1 MKKLLLAISLTM
13 TFSAFL
19 TAQIDTTVVV
29 YSWKL
34 DEYYAK
40 RIRALVDTSLN
51 NFQKHNPNLPEYTAM
66 ATLGNYN
73 LPAQSLL
80 YNERRQNQ
88 EFILINNF
96 FPFMKLFDNTSYFN
110 ARKPFTQLTY
120 IKGGSSQNKEEILN
134 AFHTQNL
141 TKTLNIGLHYTTVG
155 AIGQYR
161 FQKVKNNSISL
172 VSNLSGRIYSYHIS
186 FNRNKIVADENGGVQ
201 NDSLVTDTTYA
212 FTKDIPTLFGGIDN
226 PPKHI
231 PDVMSEIRNMNIL
244 AVQEIAFRGNRQ
256 KPDSSAGTKKL
267 RIFYPKLMYI
277 FSLNRTIRLFTDK
290 NPSVGFD
297 HGLYPGYN
305 VSNTLTSDSLM
316 YWKMSNTARIQF
328 QGRRNNNYFIDYS
341 YEMMN
346 YTMSVISDS
355 PQSDTV
361 ENVYFITD
369 DFKLPGLTYQSRLHN
384 SVVSS
389 GFTKV
394 FSNRLELDLS
404 GRYFLTGY
412 RAGDFNLSGEMKLIL
427 GKIDSPM
434 IIAVKGVNE
443 LKTPDFIY
451 THYASN
457 NFIWSKNFS
466 KTTLN
471 HFSTNLTISS
481 KKFEIQGD
489 YFLLS
494 NLIYIDNDFFLN
506 QYKTPLSVLS
516 LSVSKRIDFWK
527 ITSISKVVYQKS
539 ENKNVLGLPEIT
551 VINSTY
557 LTKLFNFRAT
567 GGKLLTM
574 IGFDFFYNTK
584 YYADAY
590 MPSLSSFSRQHEKQ
604 LGNYPWFDAY
614 LNVQLKRFRLFLK
627 LQHVNAGWID
637 KNYFS
642 VLHYPKN
649 WRDLKFGISWT
660 FYD

>member
-1 MKKLLLAISLTM
+1 MKKLLLAISLTI
-13 TFSAFL
+13 TLSVSVS
-19 TAQIDTTVVV
+19 AQIDTTVVV
-29 YSWKL
+29 YSWKF

-40 RIRALVDTSLN
+40 RIRTPVDTALD
-51 NFQKHNPNLPEYTAM
+51 NFQKHNPDLPAYTATE
-66 ATLGNYN
+66 TLGNYS
-73 LPAQSLL
+73 LPTQSLI
-80 YNERRQNQ
+80 YTERLQNQ

-96 FPFMKLFDNTSYFN
+96 FPFMKLYDNTTYFN

-120 IKGGSSQNKEEILN
+120 IKGGSSQNKEEILD

-141 TKTLNIGLHYTTVG
+141 TKTLNVGLHYTTVG

-172 VSNLSGRIYSYHIS
+172 ISNLSGRMYSYHFS
-186 FNRNKIVADENGGVQ
+186 FNRNKIVADENGGVLH
-201 NDSLVTDTTYA
+201 DSLVTDTTFA

-244 AVQEIAFRGNRQ
+244 AVQEIAFRGNKQ
-256 KPDSSAGTKKL
+256 KSDSSAGTKKL
-267 RIFYPKLMYI
+267 RIFFPKLMYI

-297 HGLYPGYN
+297 NGLYPGYN
-305 VSNTLTSDSLM
+305 VSNALTSDSLM
-316 YWKMSNTARIQF
+316 YWKISNTARVQF
-328 QGRRNNNYFIDYS
+328 QGRKNNHYFIDYS

-346 YTMSVISDS
+346 YSMSVNSDS

-369 DFKLPGLTYQSRLHN
+369 DFKLPGLKYQSRLHN
-384 SVVSS
+384 SYVSS
-389 GFTKV
+389 SFTKV
-394 FSNRLELDLS
+394 FSDRLELDLY

-412 RAGDFNLSGEMKLIL
+412 RAGDFNLGGELKLIL
-427 GKIDSPM
+427 GKTASPL
-434 IIAVKGVNE
+434 IIAVKGDNE

-451 THYASN
+451 AHYASN
-457 NFIWSKNFS
+457 NFIWSKNFN

-471 HFSTNLTISS
+471 HLSTNLTISS
-481 KKFEIQGD
+481 KKFDIQGD

-494 NLIYIDNDFFLN
+494 NLIYIGNDFYPN
-506 QYKTPLSVLS
+506 QYKTPLSVLV
-516 LSVSKRIDFWK
+516 LSASKRVDFWK

-539 ENKNVLGLPEIT
+539 ENENVLGLPGIT
-551 VINSTY
+551 VVNSTY

-590 MPSLSSFSRQHEKQ
+590 MPSLSSFSRQYEKQ

-614 LNVQLKRFRLFLK
+614 LNVQLKRFRFFLK
-627 LQHVNAGWID
+627 LQHVNSGWID

-649 WRDLKFGISWT
+649 RRDFKFGISWT